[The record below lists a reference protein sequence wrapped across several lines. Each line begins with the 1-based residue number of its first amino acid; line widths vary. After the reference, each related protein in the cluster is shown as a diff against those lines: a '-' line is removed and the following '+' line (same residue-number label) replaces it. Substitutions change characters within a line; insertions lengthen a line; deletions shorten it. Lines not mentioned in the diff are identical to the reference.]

1 MQDERGVITHC
12 TSLLYFV
19 MMRWIHAK
27 FAVLAAITTICGELF
42 TGCSIGLTKYD
53 LQEYPK
59 TIPFFEPIT
68 LTFGEKTVYLD
79 TNLQRAYSFAVDSAS
94 YPMESCRGVAH
105 IDASVTPD
113 DEPSAW
119 NIGAAIIPFW
129 PMLPVSETWHY
140 HMEARIFC
148 HGALTFKVEFDESEH
163 VKAFWYGRMRADL
176 VNDASQEMHRK
187 LLERLKFET
196 RLVRNT
202 DLNLAQ
208 DF

>member
-1 MQDERGVITHC
+1 
-12 TSLLYFV
+12 

-79 TNLQRAYSFAVDSAS
+79 TNLQRAYSFAIDTAS
-94 YPMESCRGVAH
+94 YPMESCRGTAH
-105 IDASVTPD
+105 IDATVTPD
-113 DEPSAW
+113 NEPSAW
-119 NIGAAIIPFW
+119 NIGATIIPFW

-140 HMEARIFC
+140 RMEARIFC
-148 HGALTFKVEFDESEH
+148 HGALTLKVELEESEH

-196 RLVRNT
+196 RLGRNT

>member
-1 MQDERGVITHC
+1 MAMKL
-12 TSLLYFV
+12 SLSKSSAFV
-19 MMRWIHAK
+19 A
-27 FAVLAAITTICGELF
+27 FAGILAAF
-42 TGCSIGLTKYD
+42 FAGCSTSLTKYD

-59 TIPFFEPIT
+59 TIPFFEPISISYAGT
-68 LTFGEKTVYLD
+68 TAYLD
-79 TNLQRAYSFAVDSAS
+79 TNLQRAYSLAVDTAS

-113 DEPSAW
+113 NEPSSW
-119 NIGAAIIPFW
+119 NIGATIIPFW
-129 PMLPVSETWHY
+129 PILPVSETWHY
-140 HMEARIFC
+140 RMEARIFC
-148 HGALTFKVEFDESEH
+148 HGSLTFKVEFEESEH
-163 VKAFWYGRMRADL
+163 VKAFWYGRMRSDL
-176 VNDASQEMHRK
+176 VNNASQEMHRK

>member
-1 MQDERGVITHC
+1 MTMKLTLPKSSGIVA
-12 TSLLYFV
+12 F
-19 MMRWIHAK
+19 
-27 FAVLAAITTICGELF
+27 FGFLAAF
-42 TGCSIGLTKYD
+42 FAGCSTSLTKYD

-59 TIPFFEPIT
+59 TIPFFEPIS

-79 TNLQRAYSFAVDSAS
+79 TNLQRAYSFAIDTVS

-105 IDASVTPD
+105 IDATVTPD
-113 DEPSAW
+113 GEPSSW
-119 NIGAAIIPFW
+119 NIGATLIPFW
-129 PMLPVSETWHY
+129 PALPVSETWHY
-140 HMEARIFC
+140 RMEARIFC
-148 HGALTFKVEFDESEH
+148 HGTLTFKVEFEESEH

-196 RLVRNT
+196 SLSRST

-208 DF
+208 DY

>member
-1 MQDERGVITHC
+1 M
-12 TSLLYFV
+12 F
-19 MMRWIHAK
+19 MA
-27 FAVLAAITTICGELF
+27 FAGLF
-42 TGCSIGLTKYD
+42 GMHFAGCSTSLTKYD
-53 LQEYPK
+53 LQDYPK

-68 LTFGEKTVYLD
+68 ISYAGTTSVLD
-79 TNLQRAYSFAVDSAS
+79 TNLQRAYSFAVDTLN

-113 DEPSAW
+113 GESSSW
-119 NIGAAIIPFW
+119 NIGAAFIPFW

-140 HMEARIFC
+140 RMEARIFC
-148 HGALTFKVEFDESEH
+148 HGTLTLKVELEESEH

-208 DF
+208 GF